1 MRACLLAATA
11 LLAACLPGL
20 DAGTPDA
27 GTVAPPTA
35 DAQAWLDAQNAVRR
49 NAQPAP
55 ASPLLQLTWST
66 DAAAVAQAWANGCA
80 YQHNAGRGQRG
91 ENIAA
96 SSTGYLDIPKTV
108 AAWAGESTD
117 YDYSTN
123 TCASGK
129 ECGHYTQLVWRDT
142 VRAGCARRA
151 CHANSPFG
159 AQFPD
164 WDFFVCDYEPPG
176 NYIGQ
181 RPY

>member
-1 MRACLLAATA
+1 MRARLLA
-11 LLAACLPGL
+11 LLVIAACAPGL
-20 DAGTPDA
+20 DASPPDA
-27 GTVAPPTA
+27 GTVAPPTS
-35 DAQAWLDAQNAVRR
+35 DAQSWLDAQNAVRR
-49 NAQPAP
+49 APQPAP
-55 ASPLLQLTWST
+55 ASPLPPFTWSL
-66 DAAAVAQAWANGCA
+66 DAAAVARSWANGCV
-80 YQHNAGRGQRG
+80 YQHNSNRGQRG

-96 SSTGYLDIPKTV
+96 SSPGYLDVPKTV
-108 AAWAGESTD
+108 AAWAGEAAD
-117 YDYSTN
+117 YDYQSN

-142 VRAGCARRA
+142 ARAGCAQAR
-151 CHANSPFG
+151 CHSNSPFG